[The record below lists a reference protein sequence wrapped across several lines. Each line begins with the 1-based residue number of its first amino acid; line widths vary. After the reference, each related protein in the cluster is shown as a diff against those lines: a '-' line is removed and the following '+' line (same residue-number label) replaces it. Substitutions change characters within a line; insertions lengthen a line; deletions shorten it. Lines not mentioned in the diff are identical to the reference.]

1 MAQPVHKP
9 KAVTVLIDNSSCS
22 INADFFPNRLEAQK
36 TATERYA
43 QYLVSVN
50 PESRIA
56 TCTLSNTEF
65 GIRSSFTNS
74 REKLVTSMNM
84 ISSSGSLLDLLR
96 GIKCAIL
103 ALRSCNTPLMEKR
116 ILTFVGTDDIYFNK
130 EEMRSISDTLLK
142 ENIYL
147 DIFVIGKSVKNIAI
161 LESIIPEPMRPDCV
175 FMVVERSNT
184 VLSDDVLSSP
194 IGPMQAK
201 YPISEISVSY
211 PALAAALQAP
221 RNHRSSVDIILK
233 PPDDPDIAK
242 TKSKA
247 KSNRKRKTK

>member
-1 MAQPVHKP
+1 MAQPAHKS

-43 QYLVSVN
+43 HHLMSVN

-74 REKLVTSMNM
+74 RERLVTSLNL
-84 ISSSGSLLDLLR
+84 ISSSGTSLDLLR
-96 GIKCAIL
+96 GIKCAML
-103 ALRSCNTPLMEKR
+103 ALRSCNTPAMEKR
-116 ILTFVGTDDIYFNK
+116 ILTFIGTDNINLEEK
-130 EEMRSISDTLLK
+130 EIETVRDALLK

-147 DIFVIGKSVKNIAI
+147 DIFVIGKSVKNIAK
-161 LESIIPEPMRPDCV
+161 LESIIPDAMRPDCV
-175 FMVVERSNT
+175 FSVVTHSKT
-184 VLSDDVLSSP
+184 ILSDDVLSSR
-194 IGPMQAK
+194 IGPIQAK
-201 YPISEISVSY
+201 YPIAEISVTD

-221 RNHRSSVDIILK
+221 RHHGSSIDMMLQATDEPELARTKV
-233 PPDDPDIAK
+233 K
-242 TKSKA
+242 TKTNRRRKSK
-247 KSNRKRKTK
+247 